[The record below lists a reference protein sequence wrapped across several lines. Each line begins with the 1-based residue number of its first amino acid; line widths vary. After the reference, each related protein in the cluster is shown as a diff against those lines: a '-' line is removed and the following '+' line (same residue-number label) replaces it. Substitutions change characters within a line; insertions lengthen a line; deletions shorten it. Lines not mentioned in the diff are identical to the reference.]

1 MCDAGNRRYSRVSY
15 AWCYNFRSKR
25 SDALKTPPKR
35 PQSRVTS
42 RGPAR
47 SVFYSVCRERQ
58 CIKSYNSG
66 NARTCIAAGIQRTL
80 PACCI
85 CGKCI
90 LSLRHPAIC
99 RASDARFVCT
109 AGSFSNSPPNNR
121 YSGVVASSYPYL
133 FKDFVKPG

>member
-1 MCDAGNRRYSRVSY
+1 MYGAGNRRYLRVLC
-15 AWCYNFRSKR
+15 AWCHNYRSKR
-25 SDALKTPPKR
+25 SDALNALPKH

-42 RGPAR
+42 QGRAR
-47 SVFYSVCRERQ
+47 FGFYSVYRGRQ
-58 CIKSYNSG
+58 FIKLYNSG
-66 NARTCIAAGIQRTL
+66 NARTCIAADIRRTL

-99 RASDARFVCT
+99 RASGARFVCT
-109 AGSFSNSPPNNR
+109 AGSFSNFPPNNR

-133 FKDFVKPG
+133 FKDFVKSG

>member
-1 MCDAGNRRYSRVSY
+1 MYGLGNRRYSRVSC
-15 AWCYNFRSKR
+15 AWCYNCRSKR

-35 PQSRVTS
+35 LQSRVTS

-47 SVFYSVCRERQ
+47 FVFYLVCRERQ
-58 CIKSYNSG
+58 CIESYSSG
-66 NARTCIAAGIQRTL
+66 SVRTCIAATIRRTL
-80 PACCI
+80 PACCT

-99 RASDARFVCT
+99 RASDVRFVCT
-109 AGSFSNSPPNNR
+109 ADSVSNFPPNNR